1 MAKKLGLGGLIVGL
15 VTLGWYVL
23 QVKGKQIEKFIS
35 PVGQI
40 MEQPVAKY
48 AFERL
53 RQRQYQATQINLD
66 RVIEEKPKYTAYLF
80 SFLSDN
86 QKVTG
91 QANIPKISKKAP
103 VIVMLRGYVDKEV
116 YTTGIGT
123 RKAAAVLS
131 ENGFVTVAADFLGYG
146 ESDPESNDMLEARFE
161 KLVTALNLLASVCSL
176 PQADCQKVGLWGH
189 SNGGYIALSVLA
201 ISGREIPTT
210 LWAPVSKPFP
220 YDILYYSDD
229 LSDRGK
235 LLRAAVAEF
244 ERSFNAD
251 DYSVQSYYKW
261 IKAPVQIHQGTADE
275 AVPKGWSD
283 ALVNDLKPDVTDI
296 TYHVYSVA
304 DHNLEPNWNTV
315 VQRDV
320 AWFRKHL

>member
-1 MAKKLGLGGLIVGL
+1 MKWWVVVAAILGVGASGMWVWWQWPREGG
-15 VTLGWYVL
+15 
-23 QVKGKQIEKFIS
+23 KFIS
-35 PVGQI
+35 PLGQI
-40 MEQPVAKY
+40 IDKPLLKY
-48 AFERL
+48 SFERL
-53 RQRQYQATQINLD
+53 RQRSYQSSEITLEGAD
-66 RVIEEKPKYTAYLF
+66 KFE
-80 SFLSDN
+80 FLSDG
-86 QKVTG
+86 KRVSG
-91 QANIPKISKKAP
+91 QINIPQGKQPGGGWP
-103 VIVMLRGYVDKEV
+103 VIMMLRGYVDKEV
-116 YTTGIGT
+116 YETGIGT
-123 RKAAAVLS
+123 RKVAAVLAK
-131 ENGFVTVAADFLGYG
+131 NGFMTLAADFLGYG
-146 ESDPESNDMLEARFE
+146 GSDPESEDILEARFE
-161 KLVTALNLLASVCSL
+161 KLVTALDLLASVCSL

-296 TYHVYSVA
+296 TYHVYSGA